1 MKMKKISLLFLC
13 TAIVFVACKKNKLD
27 DVNQLLDSD
36 QTNNANV
43 KFIHTFASI
52 TPALTTG
59 AGPNIFM
66 YQNGKKLNGS
76 TTGSSSLVYGGI
88 SPLTTSYS
96 LIPFGPIYFQGIMA
110 RVAGSIPAP
119 IAGDTVF
126 TASQGLISGK
136 YYSLFL
142 TDTVP
147 TPSIKVVED
156 DMSLPDTG
164 KYKIRF
170 GNFISNPTESY
181 SVWSRREGKLIL
193 DNISYKTVSNF
204 ISLAIPIGLDTFDL
218 RKVGTTV
225 NISSINSFSPVQQR
239 IYTLFSRGKTGISTR
254 ALTLS
259 FYTNR

>member
-1 MKMKKISLLFLC
+1 MKKISILFFC
-13 TAIVFVACKKNKLD
+13 IAIVFIACKKNKLD
-27 DVNQLLDSD
+27 EVTILLDSD
-36 QTNNANV
+36 QVNNANV

-59 AGPNIFM
+59 AGPNVFM
-66 YQNGKKLNGS
+66 YQNGKKINGS
-76 TTGSSSLVYGGI
+76 TSGSSSLVYGGI
-88 SPLTTSYS
+88 SPLTTTYS
-96 LIPFGPIYFQGIMA
+96 LLPVGSVFFQGIMA
-110 RVAGSIPAP
+110 RVSGSTPAP

-126 TASQGLISGK
+126 TATQGFAAGK

-147 TPSIKVVED
+147 TPSIKAVED
-156 DMSLPDTG
+156 DMTLPDTG

-204 ISLAIPIGLDTFDL
+204 ISLSIPTGLDTFDL
-218 RKVGTTV
+218 RKTGTTI

-239 IYTLFSRGKTGISTR
+239 IYTLFSRGKTSIATR